1 MPCWGSCL
9 KFIRPR
15 PHESRQDYTN
25 RKSVASKEQRNK
37 TKTLES
43 GLKKDGVSMSGWSCW
58 FRVDRGSIRV
68 RKYEVSK
75 KIWVRVDATLRA
87 GMLMENLSVVD
98 GYICKL
104 RDVCMYYVNLYLN
117 ARNHQML

>member
-25 RKSVASKEQRNK
+25 RKSVASKNK
-37 TKTLES
+37 QTKKTLES
-43 GLKKDGVSMSGWSCW
+43 GFKKDGVSMSGWSRW
-58 FRVDRGSIRV
+58 FPVDRGSIRV

-75 KIWVRVDATLRA
+75 KSGFVWTAHY
-87 GMLMENLSVVD
+87 GP
-98 GYICKL
+98 
-104 RDVCMYYVNLYLN
+104 VC
-117 ARNHQML
+117 